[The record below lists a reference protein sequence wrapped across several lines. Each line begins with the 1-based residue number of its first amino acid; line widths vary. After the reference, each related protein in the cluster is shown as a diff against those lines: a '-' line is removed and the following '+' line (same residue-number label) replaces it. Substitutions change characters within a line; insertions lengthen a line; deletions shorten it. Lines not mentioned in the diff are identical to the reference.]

1 MTHGLN
7 GRHRGREG
15 KSVCCVEMS
24 VRVFVVMYIVGMS
37 TKIFA
42 EVAGEPGRYCAPHE
56 DSKLCTFSLFV
67 EFLSHTVG

>member
-1 MTHGLN
+1 MLCGD
-7 GRHRGREG
+7 E
-15 KSVCCVEMS
+15 C
-24 VRVFVVMYIVGMS
+24 VVMYIVGMS